1 MALEH
6 EGYACASKPP
16 YAGSSPAKATKKL
29 EIVMS
34 VIKTRIV
41 DLYYI
46 VSYKIKQKIFL
57 LKSGDKYKKDFE
69 LSLYHDR
76 LMEVTIA
83 HCDSMS
89 DYDPKDDDN
98 WYVGSIPKDWE
109 ERIDM
114 KIAQKNKEAEKE

>member
-1 MALEH
+1 MHVLLNH
-6 EGYACASKPP
+6 RMRVRVPP
-16 YAGSSPAKATKKL
+16 RPPKKL

-34 VIKTRIV
+34 VIKERIV
-41 DLYYI
+41 ELYHMI
-46 VSYKIKQKIFL
+46 LYKIKQKIFL
-57 LKSGDKYKKDFE
+57 LKSGDRYKKDFE

-83 HCDSMS
+83 HCDNMPN
-89 DYDPKDDDN
+89 YDPKDDNN